1 MATHTASVLQG
12 FTLLNIQVLRQ
23 VEMDFLLDE
32 FDSYK
37 SRKQKNIRKRHFCPF
52 PQCESYLKLSQHIK
66 DQHEEVGDE
75 ERREMC
81 KKAPVAPDKWARK
94 SVPRQKQIASFFS
107 VQDAVAGQKEITSF
121 FPGARCRGR

>member
-1 MATHTASVLQG
+1 
-12 FTLLNIQVLRQ
+12 
-23 VEMDFLLDE
+23 MDFLLDE

-66 DQHEEVGDE
+66 DQHKEVGDE

-94 SVPRQKQIASFFS
+94 SVPRQKQIAIFFL
-107 VQDAVAGQKEITSF
+107 
-121 FPGARCRGR
+121 GARCRGRAKGNHQFFSRCKMPWTII